1 LSRLHALASRS
12 GFKPSFVASI
22 SELRAVTFIAVL
34 RAVRSSMPIDSL
46 RGRPSCDFDVRLPE
60 RKTCGG
66 QCVQSAAANSHSDE
80 NAKIVTIS
88 GLGEVPASGKR
99 EISLRVSTTYTG
111 SAVGESGTATA
122 STRITVTEPP
132 VTTAEGSRT
141 TSDATS
147 PTIAE
152 QFNKAVTPIYFDF
165 DKADLEPSEHE
176 KLSHLADWLLLL
188 ISPKGGSD

>member
-1 LSRLHALASRS
+1 
-12 GFKPSFVASI
+12 
-22 SELRAVTFIAVL
+22 
-34 RAVRSSMPIDSL
+34 MPIDSL

-111 SAVGESGTATA
+111 SQTG
-122 STRITVTEPP
+122 RNLLQLKW
-132 VTTAEGSRT
+132 R
-141 TSDATS
+141 
-147 PTIAE
+147 
-152 QFNKAVTPIYFDF
+152 
-165 DKADLEPSEHE
+165 DKAPLQIFCGPCE
-176 KLSHLADWLLLL
+176 AT
-188 ISPKGGSD
+188 ITQG